1 VLVNRLDTTTV
12 PSSVGGR
19 HGLHLSDFVKCLGS
33 HEVMPF
39 SWWLE
44 IVREKKTMGKF
55 LMSFSSRL
63 AQAFIAKW
71 PTTRRETTP

>member
-1 VLVNRLDTTTV
+1 
-12 PSSVGGR
+12 
-19 HGLHLSDFVKCLGS
+19 
-33 HEVMPF
+33 MPF